1 MILNDRKKAL
11 AIMLRPSFC
20 AGPIENIILI
30 YKLCYNTKQ
39 EENWKIL
46 TRREHGLIKYLVNRY
61 RGWGIAKKTL
71 IILLFVSIVP
81 VMVIEIITCVI
92 AANTIKKQMDILVE
106 SNMKLSQKG
115 LEDFFSE
122 YDSIIMSIYT
132 ENEYALKLEK
142 LNVWDSRNYY
152 LLKKQLEDDLENI
165 SYLHPEILGIAVV
178 TQKKE
183 CILYDSITNSTM
195 DSYCFPEKDKSWL
208 EVTDETFHN
217 TQTVY
222 SRVINREA
230 ANGTKRNI
238 IYLGHRIAD
247 INNYRQGTVGSI
259 LICLDETNIRQT
271 YSQENENEINVS
283 FLCDSNGSIV
293 SSTRTDLIGTGI
305 FEEWADSR
313 EELFSQP
320 ELKIRQAVEAH
331 QIMNSGFYSIYTK
344 PVLKNQFVL
353 VSLRDNRE
361 PLKDFKY
368 IFEVIILLTI
378 LIIITSILIMIQF
391 AGSLQVCVE
400 KITSAMDKAYKGD
413 YTVQIEHSWQD
424 EFGKIAK
431 HFNHMVQK
439 IDQSGKIE
447 KEALLREKNAELK
460 ALEAQINPHFLY
472 NTLDAINWI
481 AIENEQFLISRMLKN
496 LGSILRYSVHK
507 SNGVVSVRSEM
518 EYLRQYIF
526 LQQQRFS
533 FSFHCIMDVDE
544 EVLDLKM
551 HKLLFQ
557 PLIENAIIHGFPGD
571 TGQDMLT
578 VSIRK
583 KGDKHLV
590 VQVEDNGK
598 GMDGE
603 LVRELNHYDYSSGA
617 IEGSIGVRNVIMRIK
632 YYYGEEG
639 HFFIESN
646 DRGTKITAEIL
657 FEE

>member
-1 MILNDRKKAL
+1 M
-11 AIMLRPSFC
+11 
-20 AGPIENIILI
+20 
-30 YKLCYNTKQ
+30 
-39 EENWKIL
+39 
-46 TRREHGLIKYLVNRY
+46 
-61 RGWGIAKKTL
+61 
-71 IILLFVSIVP
+71 
-81 VMVIEIITCVI
+81 
-92 AANTIKKQMDILVE
+92 
-106 SNMKLSQKG
+106 
-115 LEDFFSE
+115 
-122 YDSIIMSIYT
+122 
-132 ENEYALKLEK
+132 
-142 LNVWDSRNYY
+142 
-152 LLKKQLEDDLENI
+152 
-165 SYLHPEILGIAVV
+165 

-208 EVTDETFHN
+208 NVTDETFHN
-217 TQTVY
+217 TRTVY
-222 SRVINREA
+222 SDVISRED
-230 ANGTKRNI
+230 ANGIKRNI

-259 LICLDETNIRQT
+259 LICLDETNIRET

-283 FLCDSNGSIV
+283 FLCDANGNIV

-305 FEEWADSR
+305 FDEWDESR
-313 EELFSQP
+313 EELFSRTEQ
-320 ELKIRQAVEAH
+320 KIRQAVEDH
-331 QIMNSGFYSIYTK
+331 QIMKTGFYSIYTK

-353 VSLRDNRE
+353 VSIRDNRE

-378 LIIITSILIMIQF
+378 LIIITSGLIMIQF
-391 AGSLQVCVE
+391 AGSLQIRVE

-413 YTVQIEHSWQD
+413 YTVQISHTWQD

-439 IDQSGKIE
+439 IDQSGRIE
-447 KEALLREKNAELK
+447 KEALVREKNAELK

-481 AIENEQFLISRMLKN
+481 AIENEQFLISKMLKN
-496 LGSILRYSVHK
+496 LATILRYSIHK
-507 SNGVVSVRSEM
+507 SNGVVSVRSET
-518 EYLRQYIF
+518 EYLKQYIF

-557 PLIENAIIHGFPGD
+557 PLIENAIIHGFPGN
-571 TGQDMLT
+571 TGQDVIT

-590 VQVEDNGK
+590 ICVEDNGK
-598 GMDGE
+598 GMDE
-603 LVRELNHYDYSSGA
+603 TLAWELNHYDYLSGA
-617 IEGSIGVRNVIMRIK
+617 MEGSIGVRNVIMRIK

-639 HFFIESN
+639 NFFIESS
-646 DRGTKITAEIL
+646 DKGTRITAEIL

>member
-1 MILNDRKKAL
+1 M
-11 AIMLRPSFC
+11 
-20 AGPIENIILI
+20 
-30 YKLCYNTKQ
+30 
-39 EENWKIL
+39 
-46 TRREHGLIKYLVNRY
+46 IKYLVNRY

-81 VMVIEIITCVI
+81 VTVIEIITCII
-92 AANTIKKQMDILVE
+92 AANTLKKQMDILVE

-152 LLKKQLEDDLENI
+152 LLKKELENDLENI
-165 SYLHPEILGIAVV
+165 SYLHPEILGIGVV

-183 CILYDSITNSTM
+183 CILYDSVTNSTM

-208 EVTDETFHN
+208 AVTDETFHN

-230 ANGTKRNI
+230 ANGTKRNLL
-238 IYLGHRIAD
+238 YLGHRIAD

-259 LICLDETNIRQT
+259 LICLDETNIRET

-283 FLCDSNGSIV
+283 FLCDANGSIV

-305 FEEWADSR
+305 FEQWDDSR

-320 ELKIRQAVEAH
+320 EFKIRQAVEAH
-331 QIMNSGFYSIYTK
+331 QIMNNGSYSIYTK

-378 LIIITSILIMIQF
+378 LIIITSILIMIRF
-391 AGSLQVCVE
+391 AGSLQFCVA
-400 KITSAMDKAYKGD
+400 KITSAMDRAYKGD

-424 EFGKIAK
+424 EFGKIAR

-507 SNGVVSVRSEM
+507 SNGVVSVRSEV
-518 EYLRQYIF
+518 EYLKQYIF

-557 PLIENAIIHGFPGD
+557 PLIENAIIHGFPGG
-571 TGQDMLT
+571 TGQDMLM

-583 KGDKHLV
+583 KGDKHLM

-598 GMDGE
+598 GMHEE
-603 LVRELNHYDYSSGA
+603 LVRELNHYDYSSSA
-617 IEGSIGVRNVIMRIK
+617 VEGSIGVRNVIMRIK

-639 HFFIESN
+639 HFLIESN
-646 DRGTKITAEIL
+646 DRGTRITAEIL

>member
-1 MILNDRKKAL
+1 M
-11 AIMLRPSFC
+11 
-20 AGPIENIILI
+20 
-30 YKLCYNTKQ
+30 
-39 EENWKIL
+39 
-46 TRREHGLIKYLVNRY
+46 IKYLVNRY

-81 VMVIEIITCVI
+81 VMVIEIITCII

-152 LLKKQLEDDLENI
+152 LLKKQLEEDLENI

-208 EVTDETFHN
+208 AVTDETFHN

-222 SRVINREA
+222 SHVINREE

-259 LICLDETNIRQT
+259 LICLDETNIRET
-271 YSQENENEINVS
+271 YSQENESETNVS
-283 FLCDSNGSIV
+283 FLCDANGSIL
-293 SSTRTDLIGTGI
+293 SSTRADLIGTGI
-305 FEEWADSR
+305 FEEWEDSR

-320 ELKIRQAVEAH
+320 ELKIRQAAETH
-331 QIMNSGFYSIYTK
+331 QIMNNGYYSIYTK

-353 VSLRDNRE
+353 VSLRDYRE

-400 KITSAMDKAYKGD
+400 KITSAMDRAYKGD
-413 YTVQIEHSWQD
+413 YTVQIEHTWRD
-424 EFGKIAK
+424 EFGKIAR

-472 NTLDAINWI
+472 NTLDAINWM
-481 AIENEQFLISRMLKN
+481 AIENEQFLISKMLKN

-507 SNGVVSVRSEM
+507 SNGVVSVRSEL
-518 EYLRQYIF
+518 EYLKQYIF

-590 VQVEDNGK
+590 VKVEDNGK

-603 LVRELNHYDYSSGA
+603 LVRELNHYDYSSGT

-646 DRGTKITAEIL
+646 DRGTQITAEIL

>member
-1 MILNDRKKAL
+1 M
-11 AIMLRPSFC
+11 
-20 AGPIENIILI
+20 
-30 YKLCYNTKQ
+30 
-39 EENWKIL
+39 
-46 TRREHGLIKYLVNRY
+46 IKYLVNRY
-61 RGWGIAKKTL
+61 RECGIAKKTL

-81 VMVIEIITCVI
+81 VMAIEILTCII
-92 AANTIKKQMDILVE
+92 AANTLKKQTGILVE

-178 TQKKE
+178 TLKKE
-183 CILYDSITNSTM
+183 CILYDSITNNAM
-195 DSYCFPEKDKSWL
+195 DSFCFPEKDRSWL
-208 EVTDETFHN
+208 DVTDETFHN

-222 SRVINREA
+222 SHVVNREQ

-238 IYLGHRIAD
+238 VYLGHRIAD

-259 LICLDETNIRQT
+259 LICLDETNIRET
-271 YSQENENEINVS
+271 YSQEDDNGINVS
-283 FLCDSNGSIV
+283 FLCDANGNIV

-305 FEEWADSR
+305 FDEWADGGEKR
-313 EELFSQP
+313 FSKT
-320 ELKIRQAVEAH
+320 ESKIRQAVEAH
-331 QIMNSGFYSIYTK
+331 QIMNTGFYSIYTK

-353 VSLRDNRE
+353 VSLRDNRVL
-361 PLKDFKY
+361 LKDFKY

-378 LIIITSILIMIQF
+378 LIIITSILIMIRF
-391 AGSLQVCVE
+391 AGSLQVRVE

-413 YTVQIEHSWQD
+413 YTVQIEHTWQD
-424 EFGKIAK
+424 EFGKIAR

-496 LGSILRYSVHK
+496 LGNILRYSVHK
-507 SNGVVSVRSEM
+507 SNGVVSVRSEI
-518 EYLRQYIF
+518 EYLKQYIF

-533 FSFHCIMDVDE
+533 FSFHCIMDVEE

-557 PLIENAIIHGFPGD
+557 PLIENAIIHGFPGN
-571 TGQDMLT
+571 TGQDMIT
-578 VSIRK
+578 VSMKR
-583 KGDKHLV
+583 KGDRHLV
-590 VQVEDNGK
+590 IFVEDNGK
-598 GMDGE
+598 GMEEE
-603 LVRELNHYDYSSGA
+603 LVRELNHYDYLSGA
-617 IEGSIGVRNVIMRIK
+617 MEGSIGVRNVIMRIK
-632 YYYGEEG
+632 YYYGEDG
-639 HFFIESN
+639 YFFIESN
-646 DRGTKITAEIL
+646 DRGTRITAEIL

>member
-1 MILNDRKKAL
+1 M
-11 AIMLRPSFC
+11 
-20 AGPIENIILI
+20 
-30 YKLCYNTKQ
+30 
-39 EENWKIL
+39 
-46 TRREHGLIKYLVNRY
+46 IKYLVNRY
-61 RGWGIAKKTL
+61 RGCGIAKKTL

-81 VMVIEIITCVI
+81 VMAIEILTCII
-92 AANTIKKQMDILVE
+92 AANTLKKQTGILVE

-178 TQKKE
+178 TLKKE
-183 CILYDSITNSTM
+183 CILYDSITNNAM
-195 DSYCFPEKDKSWL
+195 DSFCFPEKDRSWL
-208 EVTDETFHN
+208 DVTDETFHN

-222 SRVINREA
+222 SHVVNREQ

-259 LICLDETNIRQT
+259 LICLDETNIRET
-271 YSQENENEINVS
+271 YSQENDNGINVS
-283 FLCDSNGSIV
+283 FLCDANGNIV
-293 SSTRTDLIGTGI
+293 SSTRADLIGTGI
-305 FEEWADSR
+305 FDEWADGG
-313 EELFSQP
+313 EKQFSKT
-320 ELKIRQAVEAH
+320 ESKIRQAVEAY
-331 QIMNSGFYSIYTK
+331 QIMNTGFYSIYTK
-344 PVLKNQFVL
+344 PVLKDQFVL

-361 PLKDFKY
+361 LLKDFKY

-378 LIIITSILIMIQF
+378 LIIITSILIMIRF
-391 AGSLQVCVE
+391 AGSLQVRVE
-400 KITSAMDKAYKGD
+400 KITSAMDRAYKGD
-413 YTVQIEHSWQD
+413 YTVQIEHTWQD
-424 EFGKIAK
+424 EFGKIAR

-496 LGSILRYSVHK
+496 LGNILRYSVHK
-507 SNGVVSVRSEM
+507 SNGVVSVRSEI
-518 EYLRQYIF
+518 EYLKQYIF

-533 FSFHCIMDVDE
+533 FSFHCIMDVEE

-557 PLIENAIIHGFPGD
+557 PLIENAIIHGFPGN
-571 TGQDMLT
+571 TGQDMIT
-578 VSIRK
+578 VSMKR
-583 KGDKHLV
+583 KGDRHLV
-590 VQVEDNGK
+590 IFVEDNGK
-598 GMDGE
+598 GMEEE
-603 LVRELNHYDYSSGA
+603 LVRELNHYDYLSGA
-617 IEGSIGVRNVIMRIK
+617 MEGSIGVRNVIMRIK
-632 YYYGEEG
+632 YYYGEDG
-639 HFFIESN
+639 YFFIESN
-646 DRGTKITAEIL
+646 VRGTRITAEIL

>member
-1 MILNDRKKAL
+1 MV
-11 AIMLRPSFC
+11 
-20 AGPIENIILI
+20 
-30 YKLCYNTKQ
+30 
-39 EENWKIL
+39 
-46 TRREHGLIKYLVNRY
+46 KYLIDRY
-61 RGWGIAKKTL
+61 QGWGIAKKTW
-71 IILLFVSIVP
+71 IILFFVSIVP
-81 VMVIEIITCVI
+81 VMVIAVITCMI
-92 AANTIKKQMDILVE
+92 SSNTLKRQTDTLVE

-132 ENEYALKLEK
+132 ENEYAVKLEK

-165 SYLHPEILGIAVV
+165 SYLHPEILGLAVV
-178 TQKKE
+178 TQKRE

-195 DSYCFPEKDKSWL
+195 DSYCFPEKDKIWL
-208 EVTDETFHN
+208 NVTNETFHN

-222 SRVINREA
+222 SHVISREETD
-230 ANGTKRNI
+230 GTKRNI

-259 LICLDETNIRQT
+259 LICLDETNIREN
-271 YSQENENEINVS
+271 YSQEDENEANMS
-283 FLCDSNGSIV
+283 FLCDSSGSII
-293 SSTRTDLIGTGI
+293 SSTRKDLLGTSI
-305 FEEWADSR
+305 FDEPASQT
-313 EELFSQP
+313 ELEP
-320 ELKIRQAVEAH
+320 RIRKAVEEH
-331 QIMNSGFYSIYTK
+331 QIMKTGFYSIYTK

-353 VSLRDNRE
+353 VRLRDNRE
-361 PLKDFKY
+361 SLKDFKY
-368 IFEVIILLTI
+368 IFEVIILLTV
-378 LIIITSILIMIQF
+378 LMIITSVLIMIRF
-391 AGSLQVCVE
+391 ANSLQVCVE
-400 KITSAMDKAYKGD
+400 EITSAMDKAYKGD
-413 YTVQIEHSWQD
+413 YTVQIKHTWQD

-481 AIENEQFLISRMLKN
+481 AIENEQFLISKMLKN
-496 LGSILRYSVHK
+496 LATILRYSIHK
-507 SNGVVSVRSEM
+507 SNSVVSVRSEI
-518 EYLRQYIF
+518 EYLKQYIF

-544 EVLDLKM
+544 DVLDLKM

-557 PLIENAIIHGFPGD
+557 PLIENAIIHGFPGNA
-571 TGQDMLT
+571 GQDMIT

-583 KGDKHLV
+583 KGEKHLV
-590 VQVEDNGK
+590 IQIEDNGK

-603 LVRELNHYDYSSGA
+603 LVKELNHYDYLSST
-617 IEGSIGVRNVIMRIK
+617 IEESIGVRNVIMRIK

-646 DRGTKITAEIL
+646 DRGTRITAEIL

>member
-1 MILNDRKKAL
+1 M
-11 AIMLRPSFC
+11 
-20 AGPIENIILI
+20 
-30 YKLCYNTKQ
+30 
-39 EENWKIL
+39 
-46 TRREHGLIKYLVNRY
+46 IKYLVNRY
-61 RGWGIAKKTL
+61 RSWGIAKKTL

-92 AANTIKKQMDILVE
+92 AANTLKKQMDILME

-132 ENEYALKLEK
+132 ENEYAVKLEK

-178 TQKKE
+178 TLKKE

-208 EVTDETFHN
+208 NVTDETFHN
-217 TQTVY
+217 TRTVY
-222 SRVINREA
+222 SGVISREEV
-230 ANGTKRNI
+230 GGKKRNI
-238 IYLGHRIAD
+238 MYLGHRIAD

-259 LICLDETNIRQT
+259 LICLDETNIRDT
-271 YSQENENEINVS
+271 YSQENENEVNVS
-283 FLCDSNGSIV
+283 FLCYGGGNIV
-293 SSTRTDLIGTGI
+293 SSTRADLIGTGI
-305 FEEWADSR
+305 FDGWDGSQ
-313 EELFSQP
+313 EELFSQA
-320 ELKIRQAVEAH
+320 EAKIRQAVEAR
-331 QIMNSGFYSIYTK
+331 QIMKSGSYSIYTK
-344 PVLKNQFVL
+344 PVMKDQFML
-353 VSLRDNRE
+353 VSIRDNKE

-400 KITSAMDKAYKGD
+400 KITSAMDRAYKGD
-413 YTVQIEHSWQD
+413 YTVQIEHTWQD

-496 LGSILRYSVHK
+496 LATILRYSIHK
-507 SNGVVSVRSEM
+507 SNGVVSVKSEI
-518 EYLRQYIF
+518 EYLKQYIF

-557 PLIENAIIHGFPGD
+557 PLIENAIIHGFPGN
-571 TGQDMLT
+571 TGQDVIT
-578 VSIRK
+578 VSMRK
-583 KGDKHLV
+583 KGEKHLV
-590 VQVEDNGK
+590 ICVEDNGT
-598 GMDGE
+598 GMAEG
-603 LVRELNHYDYSSGA
+603 LVRELNHYDYLSSA
-617 IEGSIGVRNVIMRIK
+617 MEGSIGVRNVIMRIK

-639 HFFIESN
+639 SFLIQSS

>member
-1 MILNDRKKAL
+1 M
-11 AIMLRPSFC
+11 
-20 AGPIENIILI
+20 
-30 YKLCYNTKQ
+30 
-39 EENWKIL
+39 
-46 TRREHGLIKYLVNRY
+46 IKYLVNRY
-61 RGWGIAKKTL
+61 RGCGIAKKTL
-71 IILLFVSIVP
+71 IILLFVSIIP
-81 VMVIEIITCVI
+81 VMAIEILTCII
-92 AANTIKKQMDILVE
+92 AANTLKKQTGILVE

-178 TQKKE
+178 TLKKE
-183 CILYDSITNSTM
+183 CILYDSITNNAM
-195 DSYCFPEKDKSWL
+195 DSFCFPEKDRSWL
-208 EVTDETFHN
+208 DVTDETFHN

-222 SRVINREA
+222 SHVVNREQ

-238 IYLGHRIAD
+238 VYLGHRIAD

-259 LICLDETNIRQT
+259 LICLDETNIRET
-271 YSQENENEINVS
+271 YSQEDDNGINVS
-283 FLCDSNGSIV
+283 FLCDANGNIV

-305 FEEWADSR
+305 FDEWADGGKKR
-313 EELFSQP
+313 FSKT
-320 ELKIRQAVEAH
+320 ESKIRQAVEAH
-331 QIMNSGFYSIYTK
+331 QIMNTGFYSIYTK

-361 PLKDFKY
+361 LLKDFKY

-378 LIIITSILIMIQF
+378 LIIITSILIMIRF
-391 AGSLQVCVE
+391 AGSLQVRVE
-400 KITSAMDKAYKGD
+400 KITSAMDRAYKGD
-413 YTVQIEHSWQD
+413 YTVQIEHTWQD
-424 EFGKIAK
+424 EFGKIAR

-496 LGSILRYSVHK
+496 LGNILRYSVHK
-507 SNGVVSVRSEM
+507 SNGVVSVRSEI
-518 EYLRQYIF
+518 EYLKQYIF

-533 FSFHCIMDVDE
+533 FSFHCIMDVEE

-557 PLIENAIIHGFPGD
+557 PLIENAIIHGFPGN
-571 TGQDMLT
+571 TGQDMIT
-578 VSIRK
+578 VSIKR
-583 KGDKHLV
+583 KGDRHLV
-590 VQVEDNGK
+590 IFVEDNGK
-598 GMDGE
+598 GMEEE
-603 LVRELNHYDYSSGA
+603 LVRELNHYDYLSGA
-617 IEGSIGVRNVIMRIK
+617 MEGSIGVRNVIMRIK
-632 YYYGEEG
+632 YYYGEDG
-639 HFFIESN
+639 YFFIESN
-646 DRGTKITAEIL
+646 DRGTRITAEIL